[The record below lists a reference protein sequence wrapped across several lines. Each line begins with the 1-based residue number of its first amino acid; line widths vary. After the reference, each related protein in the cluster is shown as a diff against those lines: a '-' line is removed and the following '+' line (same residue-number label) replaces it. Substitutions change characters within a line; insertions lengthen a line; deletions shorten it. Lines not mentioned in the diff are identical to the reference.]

1 MDFIAWL
8 NEINKTVDLFAVG
21 KALAAL
27 TIVGMLVLDRI
38 MYVKSKSDKG
48 E

>member
-27 TIVGMLVLDRI
+27 TLVGMLVLDRI
-38 MYVKSKSDKG
+38 MFKSKK
-48 E
+48 EK